1 MVALLVDDEKR
12 LLNSLYRAVTGVP
25 EISEAAA
32 FDDEYDALEY
42 ARNNRV
48 DVAFLDIKL
57 HEMDGLTL
65 AKELIKLH
73 PLVSIVFCTGYES
86 YALDAI
92 KMHIDAG
99 YLMKPVR
106 AQEVQAEISHILEK
120 RSEKKLRV
128 SCFGEFEVFI
138 DGKPLAFSRRR
149 AKELFAFLIDR
160 KGHVVSVPNLAIEIL
175 PEDTDPVRGKNI
187 IYQAFKSLRSALLEY
202 GADEVIMT
210 SGGGYCVD
218 PSKIDCDY
226 FRALDGDPAA
236 VKAFDGRYMEQYH
249 WAEATLGY
257 LTRTLGRED

>member
-12 LLNSLYRAVTGVP
+12 LLNSLSRAVQSVP
-25 EISEAAA
+25 EITETAA
-32 FDDEYDALEY
+32 FDDEYEALEF
-42 ARNNRV
+42 AKSNKV

-57 HEMDGLTL
+57 HEMDGITL
-65 AKELIKLH
+65 AKELISLH
-73 PLVSIVFCTGYES
+73 PLISIVFCTGYES

-106 AQEVQAEISHILEK
+106 AQEVYDEISHILKK
-120 RSEKKLRV
+120 RSKKKLQV
-128 SCFGEFEVFI
+128 SCFGEFDVFI
-138 DGKPLAFSRRR
+138 EGKTMAFSRKR

-160 KGHVVSVPNLAIEIL
+160 RGHVVSVPSLAIGL
-175 PEDTDPVRGKNI
+175 LSEDTDPVRGKNI

-202 GADEVIMT
+202 GVDDVILT

-226 FRALDGDPAA
+226 FRALDGDPNA
-236 VKAFDGRYMEQYH
+236 VKAFDGRYMEQYP

-257 LTRTLGRED
+257 LIRTLGKN